1 MNETSRLDG
10 RMIRR
15 HLFASGI
22 VLVLFVTTSCTPNS
36 APVDP
41 IDTVA
46 LAQALTQL
54 DDDWSRAAA
63 TRDAAAVGAFY
74 AADAV
79 AYPPNEPVAVG
90 QAAAQEVWAAYF
102 ADSTFTISW
111 TTNHAEVAKSGEL
124 GFTAGTYEDSY
135 RGPDGAMVLEK
146 GKYLC
151 VWARQ
156 ADGSWK
162 AVHDMWNTDSK

>member
-1 MNETSRLDG
+1 MNGIMKDQARTFAHRLLAAG
-10 RMIRR
+10 ALLM
-15 HLFASGI
+15 L
-22 VLVLFVTTSCTPNS
+22 LVTTSC
-36 APVDP
+36 APKALPVEA
-41 IDTVA
+41 IDTAA
-46 LAQALTQL
+46 LAKTLAQL
-54 DDDWSRAAA
+54 DNDWSKAAA
-63 TRDAAAVGAFY
+63 TKDPAAVGAFY

-79 AYPPNEPVAVG
+79 AYPPGAPVAIG
-90 QAAAQEVWAAYF
+90 QATAQKAWAAYF

-124 GFTAGTYEDSY
+124 GFTAGTYEDSF

-151 VWARQ
+151 IWAKQ

-162 AVHDMWNTDSK
+162 AVHDMWNTDAK

>member
-1 MNETSRLDG
+1 MNGSSRLDA

-15 HLFASGI
+15 HILASGV
-22 VLVLFVTTSCTPNS
+22 VLALVVTASCAPKA

-41 IDTVA
+41 VDTAA

-54 DDDWSRAAA
+54 DDDWSQAAA
-63 TRDAAAVGAFY
+63 TKDAAAVGAFY

-79 AYPPNEPVAVG
+79 AYPPGEPVALG
-90 QAAAQEVWAAYF
+90 QPAAQGVWAAYF
-102 ADSTFTISW
+102 ADSTFSISW
-111 TTNHAEVAKSGEL
+111 KTDRAEVAKSGEL

-151 VWARQ
+151 VWAKQ
-156 ADGSWK
+156 SDGSWK
-162 AVHDMWNTDSK
+162 AVHDMWNLDPK